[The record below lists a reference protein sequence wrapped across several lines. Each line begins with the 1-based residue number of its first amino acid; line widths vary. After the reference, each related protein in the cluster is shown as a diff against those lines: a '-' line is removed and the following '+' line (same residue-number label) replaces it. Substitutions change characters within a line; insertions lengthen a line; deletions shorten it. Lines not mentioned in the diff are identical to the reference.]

1 MILQILFSAIFHI
14 ALQKML
20 HTLRK
25 KKKKHYIEN
34 NRKYNIL
41 WREIMICSFVIV
53 FHNAENLVPNIRIGA
68 QHPKML
74 LNTYLPIGINNKIY
88 ILVE

>member
-20 HTLRK
+20 HTLR
-25 KKKKHYIEN
+25 KKHYIEN